1 MTELLTY
8 AISALLALALLWL
21 AWWLLIASEGV
32 YLGRRTVIWLYNLY
46 AIRYDAIKRVQP
58 LYERALLAQ
67 PLLDGIA
74 PHRAAMVLDV
84 ATGTGRLPLA
94 LLEHPDFQG
103 QVIATDLSRG
113 MLRIAARKTRPWSGR
128 CCLLRCPAQ
137 SLPFGDASF
146 DVVTCLEAL
155 EFMPRPAAVL
165 AELLRV
171 LRPGGLLFIS
181 NRIHTRL
188 MPGKTWNHAQLT
200 RLLRDFGAAEV
211 WTEPW
216 QVDYERIFVR
226 KTGTSAPVG
235 ARPPGEMLQCP
246 CCGATS
252 LFTEGESGLRC
263 ANCGVSVDSGSDGVL
278 DLEAL
283 RGRC

>member
-1 MTELLTY
+1 MTDLLASAVT
-8 AISALLALALLWL
+8 ALLALALLWL

-32 YLGRRTVIWLYNLY
+32 YLGRRAVIWLYDLY
-46 AIRYDAIKRVQP
+46 ASRYDSIKRVQP

-67 PLLDGIA
+67 PLLDGIVPQRA
-74 PHRAAMVLDV
+74 PMLLDV
-84 ATGTGRLPLA
+84 ATGTARLPLA
-94 LLEHPDFQG
+94 LLTHPDFQG
-103 QVIATDLSRG
+103 QVIATDLSRS
-113 MLRIAARKTRPWSGR
+113 MLRIAARKTHAWSSR

-200 RLLRDFGAAEV
+200 LLLRDFGAAEV
-211 WTEPW
+211 WCEPW
-216 QVDYERIFVR
+216 QVDYARVFVR
-226 KTGTSAPVG
+226 KTGTSTPVG
-235 ARPPGEMLQCP
+235 ARPPGELLRCP
-246 CCGATS
+246 CCGATA
-252 LFTEGESGLRC
+252 LVTESEAGLHCSR
-263 ANCGVSVDSGSDGVL
+263 CGVRIAPTKDGIL

-283 RGRC
+283 GCCC

>member
-1 MTELLTY
+1 MIELLT
-8 AISALLALALLWL
+8 SVVPALLALALLWL

-32 YLGRRTVIWLYNLY
+32 YLGQRAVIWLYNLY
-46 AIRYDAIKRVQP
+46 ASRYDAIKRVQP

-74 PHRAAMVLDV
+74 PQRAPMVLDV

-94 LLEHPDFQG
+94 LLAHPDFQG

-113 MLRIAARKTRPWSGR
+113 MLRIAARKTRDWSGR
-128 CCLLRCPAQ
+128 CCLLRCPAH

-155 EFMPRPAAVL
+155 EFMPGPAAVL

-188 MPGKTWNHAQLT
+188 MPGKIWNHAQLT

-211 WTEPW
+211 WVEPW

-226 KTGTSAPVG
+226 KTGTSVPVG
-235 ARPPGEMLQCP
+235 ARPPGELLRCP
-246 CCGATS
+246 CCGATA
-252 LFTEGESGLRC
+252 LVTETEAGLHCSR
-263 ANCGVSVDSGSDGVL
+263 CGVRIAPTRDGIL

-283 RGRC
+283 GCCC